1 MLVGLDG
8 EGDVGLAEPLADEIA
23 VVERAGAG
31 PGYELMWVS
40 ATVSTAN
47 SLLSGAVS
55 QLDWSLMP
63 RRNRQEKKRSTP
75 EDSGSSRGGRGS
87 GRLPRVEPTGVV
99 RPLPPHLAKPVQ
111 EEPATD

>member
-1 MLVGLDG
+1 MVFFRGSSGSRRDRHWVA
-8 EGDVGLAEPLADEIA
+8 EGDQRERVGA
-23 VVERAGAG
+23 RAS
-31 PGYELMWVS
+31 YELMWVS

-47 SLLSGAVS
+47 SLLAGAVS
-55 QLDWSLMP
+55 RLDWSLMP

-99 RPLPPHLAKPVQ
+99 RPLPPHLAKPVP
-111 EEPATD
+111 EAPATN